1 MLRYDEMKEPGPSRS
16 FLSWE
21 QLIQR
26 GLDSKGARTL
36 IYLDNSATTKP
47 YPEVLDSYRTVA
59 EKFFA
64 NPSSVH
70 GKGGDAERLLKQA
83 RQIAAELFKVD
94 PKEII
99 FTSGGTE
106 GDNMA
111 VKGTALFY
119 RSRGKHII
127 TTEVEHPAVLEA
139 CAQLEEFGFEV
150 TYLSA
155 KSAGCVRVND
165 LEKAIRPDTILVSMI
180 HVNNELG
187 TIQPVEE
194 AGELLKKYPKI
205 QFHVDHVQG
214 VTKVPLNVK
223 KASIDLCSI
232 SGHKFHGPR
241 GTGIL
246 YVREGANLMPLMS
259 GGSQENGVRSG
270 TENLPGI
277 VAMTKA
283 LRLSFD
289 AAKKGVSNMAS
300 LNSQLRRSLKKI
312 EGVELNTP
320 SEKAA
325 PHIVNFSV
333 NGVKPEVLIH
343 TLEEKGI
350 YVSTKSACS
359 SKEGGASPVLLAAGI
374 PEKQAEKAIRISLS
388 FQNTE
393 QDINETVKALCEII
407 PGLRKVGGKI

>member
-1 MLRYDEMKEPGPSRS
+1 M
-16 FLSWE
+16 
-21 QLIQR
+21 
-26 GLDSKGARTL
+26 

-47 YPEVLDSYRTVA
+47 YPEVLDTYKTVA

-70 GKGGDAERLLKQA
+70 GLGGEAERLLKQA
-83 RQIAAELFKVD
+83 RRIAAELLNVRE
-94 PKEII
+94 KEIV

-111 VKGTALFY
+111 VKGTAFY
-119 RSRGKHII
+119 YQTRGKHII

-139 CAQLEEFGFEV
+139 VQQLSTLGFEV
-150 TYLSA
+150 TYLPA
-155 KSAGCVRVND
+155 KSAGRISVSE

-194 AGELLKKYPKI
+194 AGKLLQSYPKI

-214 VTKVPLNVK
+214 VTKVPLNLK
-223 KASIDLCSI
+223 QAGIDLCSI

-241 GTGIL
+241 GTGLL
-246 YVREGANLMPLMS
+246 YIREGANLLPLMS
-259 GGSQENGVRSG
+259 GGSQESGLRSG

-283 LRLSFD
+283 LRISFD
-289 AAKKGVSNMAS
+289 ASREGIMQMKS
-300 LNSQLRRSLKKI
+300 LNAQLRGELKKMD
-312 EGVELNTP
+312 GVKINTP
-320 SEKAA
+320 SEHAA
-325 PHIVNFSV
+325 PHILNFSV
-333 NGVKPEVLIH
+333 YGVKPEVLIH
-343 TLEEKGI
+343 ALEEKGI

-359 SKEGGASPVLLAAGI
+359 SREIGASPVLIASGI
-374 PEKQAEKAIRISLS
+374 PEEQAKQAIRISLS
-388 FQNTE
+388 FENNE
-393 QDINETVKALCEII
+393 QDIKETVKAIQEII
-407 PGLRKVGGKI
+407 PSLRKVGGKA